1 MGQKGINRK
10 GEKVQAMADMI
21 TFEQLRVHCRFTF
34 LTIHKCSI
42 QAKYGEHS
50 KAQIVGIVIGK
61 EVKSLLPSIAEEKL
75 EVVSVDKAGVEEV
88 LFVGMIESAELN
100 EEGQYATLLL
110 CAVSY
115 TWKMDMERKSRSFQ
129 NLSMTYQ
136 DVVKEIAQ
144 EYGAQMTWNIE
155 DRQLTYPLVQYKET
169 DYSFIKRIVSHLGEG
184 IVAGDCLAKAGF
196 NIGIGSGNSAHPIDL
211 QSLTYSLLLF
221 QGNAGETS
229 LWEKG
234 LTGYE
239 IEDTDFLRVGDT
251 VSIQGRTY
259 YVMERKAEFRHNVL
273 ICIYRVF
280 PKQCFQVEKLYADT
294 LRGAVIEGEVL
305 ETRQEQVKLH
315 LDIDQEQAVSEA
327 YEFPWKPITGNL
339 FYCMPEKGT
348 RAALYFNKNDEEE
361 AAVIYNIRENGETCG
376 DLADYNNR
384 YFTTD
389 HSKRM
394 YLKPSE
400 MGLLNMTEQ
409 NAEIVLQDA
418 SLLKVKTSNQL
429 SLLAEGQV
437 ELKGKTVTITTP
449 KEATLVRKD
458 LLSPTVVN
466 LCNAFDAIGKVGDF
480 TATPQAV
487 QEKKRK
493 AAVPTQAIEQYSL
506 AGVIEKVLSSIPAD
520 DLGSPVMEAV
530 AGSMP
535 IVSRRRG

>member
-1 MGQKGINRK
+1 MTDK
-10 GEKVQAMADMI
+10 I

-34 LTIHKCSI
+34 LTIHRCSI

-50 KAQIVGIVIGK
+50 KVQIAGIVKCEEI
-61 EVKSLLPSIAEEKL
+61 KSLLPSITEEKL
-75 EVVSVDKAGVEEV
+75 EVVSVDESGVEEV
-88 LFVGMIESAELN
+88 LFTGMIERAELN
-100 EEGQYATLLL
+100 EEGQYAILSLSAL
-110 CAVSY
+110 SY

-155 DRQLTYPLVQYKET
+155 DKQLTYPLIQYKET
-169 DYSFIKRIVSHLGEG
+169 DFSFIKRIVSHLGVG
-184 IVAGDCLAKAGF
+184 IIAEDCQAKVSFCTGLAGRIA
-196 NIGIGSGNSAHPIDL
+196 SSHTIDL
-211 QSLTYSLLLF
+211 QKIAHSFLVF
-221 QGNAGETS
+221 QGNTEETS
-229 LWEKG
+229 LWEKE

-239 IEDTDFLRVGDT
+239 IEDMDFLRAGDT

-259 YVMERKAEFRHNVL
+259 YVMERSAEFRHNVL
-273 ICIYRVF
+273 KCTCRVF
-280 PKQCFQVEKLYADT
+280 PKQCFQVKKLYADT
-294 LRGAVIEGEVL
+294 LRGVVIEGEVL
-305 ETRQEQVKLH
+305 ETRQEKVKLH

-348 RAALYFNKNDEEE
+348 RAALYFDKNDENG
-361 AAVIYNIRENGETCG
+361 AGVIYNIRENGETCSE
-376 DLADYNNR
+376 LTDYNNR

-400 MGLLNMTEQ
+400 MGLLNMTGQ
-409 NAEIVLQDA
+409 NAEIALQDA
-418 SLLKVKTSNQL
+418 SLLKVKTSNQI
-429 SLLAEGQV
+429 SVLAEGQV

-458 LLSPTVVN
+458 LLSPTVIN
-466 LCNAFDAIGKVGDF
+466 LCNAFDAIGKVGNF
-480 TATPQAV
+480 TATPQTV

-493 AAVPTQAIEQYSL
+493 VSVPTQTIEKYSL
-506 AGVIEKVLSSIPAD
+506 AGVVETVLSSIPAD